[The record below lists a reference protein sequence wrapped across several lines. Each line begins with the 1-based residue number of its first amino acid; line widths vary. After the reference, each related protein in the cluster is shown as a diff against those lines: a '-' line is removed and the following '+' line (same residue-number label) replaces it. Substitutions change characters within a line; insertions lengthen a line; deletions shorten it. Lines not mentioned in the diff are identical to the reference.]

1 MRQFGLIGY
10 PLSHSFSQ
18 GYFTDKFL
26 NENEKGLQYSN
37 FPIATINDFK
47 GLWASQDSLQGLN
60 VTIPYKKSVIPFLDH
75 ASSVVKKINACNCIR
90 KYNNELYGYNTD
102 VIGFEKSLQPFLKSH
117 HTHALILGTG
127 GAAVAVEWV
136 LQKLNIQYLF
146 VSRLNASNEA
156 VKPTHLIHYD
166 ELSAEIID
174 QYTLIINT
182 SPLGMYPN
190 MDQAPS
196 IPYEALTAKHHLYD
210 LIYNPAETLFMKKG
224 LTKGA
229 TVQNGLNMLH
239 IQAEESWRIWNT
251 PTPMLEN
258 GN

>member
-18 GYFTDKFL
+18 GYFTEKFL
-26 NENEKGLQYSN
+26 NENEKGLQYTN
-37 FPIATINDFK
+37 FPIATINDFND
-47 GLWASQDSLQGLN
+47 LWAKDANLIGLN
-60 VTIPYKKSVIPFLDH
+60 VTIPYKKLVIPFLHH
-75 ASSVVKKINACNCIR
+75 ASTVVKKINACNCIR

-102 VIGFEKSLQPFLKSH
+102 VIGFEKSLAPFLQTH

-136 LQKLNIQYLF
+136 LQKLNIKYLL
-146 VSRLNASNEA
+146 VSRDNAKTDSSDSDNVISYDALSND
-156 VKPTHLIHYD
+156 L
-166 ELSAEIID
+166 LG

-182 SPLGMYPN
+182 SPVGMYPN
-190 MDQAPS
+190 VDDLPS
-196 IPYEALTAKHHLYD
+196 LPYEAITAQHHLYD

-224 LTKGA
+224 LAQGA

-239 IQAEESWRIWNT
+239 LQAEESWRIWNT
-251 PTPMLEN
+251 PKPLLEN
-258 GN
+258 EN

>member
-1 MRQFGLIGY
+1 LRQFGLIGY

-18 GYFTDKFL
+18 GYFTEKFL
-26 NENEKGLQYSN
+26 HENEKGLQYSN
-37 FPIATINDFK
+37 FPIAAINDFND
-47 GLWASQDSLQGLN
+47 LWAKDENLQGLN
-60 VTIPYKKSVIPFLDH
+60 VTIPYKKLVIPFLHH
-75 ASSVVKKINACNCIR
+75 ASTVVKKINACNCIR

-102 VIGFEKSLQPFLKSH
+102 VIGFEKSLAPFLQPH

-136 LQKLNIQYLF
+136 LQKLNINYLL
-146 VSRLNASNEA
+146 VSRANAIADSSEPNHIVSYDA
-156 VKPTHLIHYD
+156 LTADLIGQH
-166 ELSAEIID
+166 
-174 QYTLIINT
+174 TLIINT

-190 MDQAPS
+190 VDQLPS
-196 IPYEALTAKHHLYD
+196 LPYEAITAQHHLYD

-224 LTKGA
+224 LTQGA

-251 PTPMLEN
+251 PTPLLEN
-258 GN
+258 EN

>member
-18 GYFTDKFL
+18 GYFSEKFL

-37 FPIATINDFK
+37 FPIATINEFE
-47 GLWASQDSLQGLN
+47 GLWKQHDSLEGLN
-60 VTIPYKKSVIPFLDH
+60 VTIPYKKQVIPFLHH
-75 ASSVVKKINACNCIR
+75 ASDVVKKINACNCIR

-102 VIGFEKSLQPFLKSH
+102 VIGFEKSLQPFLKPH

-146 VSRLNASNEA
+146 VSRNELSPESVVSA
-156 VKPTHLIHYD
+156 HLISYD
-166 ELSAEIID
+166 ALSPD
-174 QYTLIINT
+174 MLNQYSLIINT
-182 SPLGMYPN
+182 SPVGMYPN
-190 MDQAPS
+190 VDQSPS
-196 IPYEALTAKHHLYD
+196 LPYEVISPKHHLFD
-210 LIYNPAETLFMKKG
+210 LIYNPAATLFMKKG
-224 LTKGA
+224 LAQGA
-229 TVQNGLNMLH
+229 TVQNGLEMLH

-251 PTPMLEN
+251 PRPILDH